1 MTCSCRNEERR
12 LLVKFDSLSDWGDQ
26 LTQFAELRQWEPT
39 EEPTLFAVAV
49 GGPSPYRLASDV
61 VNFLRA
67 IVEPDQLGAISARW
81 ETATTEPGCCHQSVF
96 RSSESEARFLPIEQ
110 LAPLDATPLVEMLRK
125 KRITTYFQP
134 VFTPDGETV
143 WGYECL
149 MRGLNE
155 DGSLVYPGDLL
166 AWANQERLT
175 FMLDRV
181 CRETHIRNAA
191 RLLPDNTSVLINFLP
206 TAIYEPALCLKST
219 IAAAKSAG
227 IQPDRIVFEVV
238 ETEAVSDREHLM
250 NVLRYY
256 RERGFRVALD
266 DVGEGFSGLSM
277 LAELSP
283 DLIKIDMSL
292 VRSATTSAMHKA
304 VCAALVGI
312 AAECGKLCLAEGIE
326 TAEQF
331 DLMKSIGVDLFQ
343 GYLLGRPAPSAATVQ
358 TPTLVH
364 H

>member
-1 MTCSCRNEERR
+1 MSCSCRNEERR
-12 LLVKFDSLSDWGDQ
+12 LLVQFDPQTDWGDQ
-26 LTQFAELRQWEPT
+26 LGQFNELRQWELT
-39 EEPTLFAVAV
+39 EQPSHFSVTV
-49 GGPSPYRLASDV
+49 GGPSPYRIASDV

-67 IVEPDQLGAISARW
+67 IVEPQQLKSISARW
-81 ETATTEPGCCHQSVF
+81 ETTTVEPNCCHQNVF
-96 RSSESEARFLPIEQ
+96 PAKQKSERFLPIEQ
-110 LAPLDATPLVEMLRK
+110 LAPLDATPLVELLRG

-134 VFTPDGETV
+134 VFTSDGETV

-149 MRGLNE
+149 MRGLKE

-166 AWANQERLT
+166 TWANQERLT

-191 RLLPDNTSVLINFLP
+191 RLLPADTSVLINFLP

-227 IQPDRIVFEVV
+227 IQSDRIVFEVV
-238 ETEAVSDREHLM
+238 ETEAVNDREHLM

-292 VRSATTSAMHKA
+292 VRSATTSSMHKA

-312 AAECGKLCLAEGIE
+312 AAECDKLCLAEGIE
-326 TAEQF
+326 TEEQF
-331 DLMKSIGVDLFQ
+331 ELMKSLGVDLFQ
-343 GYLLGRPAPSAATVQ
+343 GYLLGRPSPTPVNAETSA
-358 TPTLVH
+358 LVTG
-364 H
+364 

>member
-12 LLVKFDSLSDWGDQ
+12 LLVQFDPQSDWGDQ
-26 LTQFAELRQWEPT
+26 LGQFSELRQWEPT
-39 EEPTLFAVAV
+39 EEPTQFSVVV
-49 GGPSPYRLASDV
+49 GGPSPYRIAGDV

-67 IVEPDQLGAISARW
+67 IVEPTQFGAISARW
-81 ETATTEPGCCHQSVF
+81 ETATVEPHCCHQSVF
-96 RSSESEARFLPIEQ
+96 QTTRNNQPFLPVEQ
-110 LAPLDATPLVEMLRK
+110 LAPLDATPLVEMLRE

-134 VFTPDGETV
+134 VFANDGETV

-149 MRGLNE
+149 MRGLGA
-155 DGSLVYPGDLL
+155 DGSLIYPGEMLT
-166 AWANQERLT
+166 WANQERLT

-181 CRETHIRNAA
+181 CREMHIRNAA
-191 RLLPDNTSVLINFLP
+191 RLLPDDTSILINFLP

-227 IQPDRIVFEVV
+227 IPSDRIVFEVV
-238 ETEAVSDREHLM
+238 ETESVNDREHLM

-277 LAELSP
+277 LAELNP

-292 VRSATTSAMHKA
+292 VRSATTSTMHKA

-312 AAECGKLCLAEGIE
+312 AAECDKLCLAEGIE
-326 TAEQF
+326 TVEQF
-331 DLMKSIGVDLFQ
+331 DLMKSLGVDLFQ
-343 GYLLGRPAPSAATVQ
+343 GYLLGRPSPSPVEARRPALAS
-358 TPTLVH
+358 P
-364 H
+364 